1 MNTYMDKWKEF
12 SLLSLII
19 FLFFVPLITRD
30 PYYLHILIT
39 ITIFAVL
46 SVGLRLILITGQ
58 ISATQV
64 AFYGIG
70 AYASALLVLRLGW
83 NTWFALPMAG
93 IITGLIAMVVG
104 YLALRLKG
112 AYFIILTIAFGEVV
126 RLMFMRWAG
135 LFGGPVG
142 LSDIPKPNPILG
154 FDFTSK
160 VDFYYLALLLALV
173 AVTFMYRLEHSRF
186 GLTFNAIREAD
197 VLAESVGIN
206 PMRYKVLAFAVAC
219 FFAGLV
225 GAFYAHYTHFIA
237 PYDFTFHDSA
247 KIIVFTIVGG
257 RSKTLGPII
266 GTAFLILLVEALD
279 DFGQYIPLFYGTAL
293 IVILFFIP
301 EGIISLPRSI
311 AARFNVKNSH
321 QQL

>member
-1 MNTYMDKWKEF
+1 MNTYMHKWKGF
-12 SLLSLII
+12 SFLPLIVI
-19 FLFFVPLITRD
+19 LFLVPLITRD
-30 PYYLHILIT
+30 PYDLHILIT

-58 ISATQV
+58 ISVAQV

-70 AYASALLVLRLGW
+70 AYASALLVLRMGW
-83 NTWFALPMAG
+83 NTWLTMPMAG
-93 IITGLIAMVVG
+93 IIAGLVAVAVG

-126 RLMFMRWAG
+126 RLVFMRWDR
-135 LFGGPVG
+135 LFGGSLG
-142 LSDIPKPNPILG
+142 LSGIPKPSPILG
-154 FDFTSK
+154 FEFGSK
-160 VDFYYLALLLALV
+160 VEFYYLALLLALV
-173 AVTFMYRLEHSRF
+173 AVAFMYRLEHSRF
-186 GLTFNAIREAD
+186 GLTFSAIREAD

-247 KIIVFTIVGG
+247 RIIVFAIVGG

-266 GTAFLILLVEALD
+266 GAAFLIILVEVVGG
-279 DFGQYIPLFYGTAL
+279 FGEYIPFFYGTAL
-293 IVILFFIP
+293 IVILLFIP
-301 EGIISLPRSI
+301 EGLISLPRSI
-311 AARFNVKNSH
+311 VARFNVKNSH